1 MISSHDVNC
10 DAEYTVW
17 VEDLKRSYR
26 MAQVNTVLKTN
37 WAMKRWYSFY
47 ADKFQ
52 DEKLVRCVQELYN
65 SGNLPIT
72 SGVIP
77 FPEMFG
83 LIPWGHHLDVVRLSN
98 TLPEAVFWKK
108 IAELAIIL

>member
-1 MISSHDVNC
+1 
-10 DAEYTVW
+10 
-17 VEDLKRSYR
+17 
-26 MAQVNTVLKTN
+26 
-37 WAMKRWYSFY
+37 MKRWYSFY

-52 DEKLVRCVQELYN
+52 DEKLVRCVQELYD
-65 SGNLPIT
+65 SGNLAIT

-98 TLPEAVFWKK
+98 TLPEAVFFEKNRRIGNYLELDGYSDCLK
-108 IAELAIIL
+108 IG